1 MKTMKLSILAL
12 VAFSVFSSGCSSTSP
27 LQLRMQSDQSIYRLN
42 DEIKLECE
50 VRNTSTSAVTFRPSF
65 IREIEMTD
73 ETRTPCIPVFLQ
85 VMERSEKP
93 VTLKPND
100 IHKYTVLA
108 RIINKKGGISAKHG
122 IGELKQG
129 KGPYREVEGLFVDF
143 PSSSY
148 YLRNGTGSYRV
159 TSLFTTMDK
168 AIFPDEHEQADPEDW
183 WRGELRS
190 NIVSIEIVE

>member
-1 MKTMKLSILAL
+1 MKTIKLSILAL
-12 VAFSVFSSGCSSTSP
+12 VAYTVLCSGCASTSP
-27 LQLRMQSDQSIYRLN
+27 LQLTMQSDKSVYKLN
-42 DEIKLECE
+42 DKIKLECE
-50 VRNTSTSAVTFRPSF
+50 VRNTSAKTIMFRPAF
-65 IREIEMTD
+65 FKVIEMTD

-85 VMERSEKP
+85 VMVRSEKP
-93 VTLKPND
+93 VTMKPND
-100 IHKYTVLA
+100 IHKYTVVA

-129 KGPYREVEGLFVDF
+129 KGPYREVEGMFVDF

-159 TSLFTTMDK
+159 TSLFTTMDNT
-168 AIFPDEHEQADPEDW
+168 IFPDEHEQADPEDW

>member
-1 MKTMKLSILAL
+1 MSKIRMSFLAV
-12 VAFSVFSSGCSSTSP
+12 VAYSVLCSGCSTSSP
-27 LQLRMQSDQSIYRLN
+27 IHLRMQSDKSVYRLN

-50 VRNTSTSAVTFRPSF
+50 VRNISAKTITFRPASF
-65 IREIEMTD
+65 SGIEMTD
-73 ETRTPCIPVFLQ
+73 ETRTPCIHEFVQ
-85 VMERSEKP
+85 VMERTEKP

-108 RIINKKGGISAKHG
+108 RIINKKGGISAEHG

-129 KGPYREVEGLFVDF
+129 KGPYREVEGMFVDF
-143 PSSSY
+143 PGSCY

-168 AIFPDEHEQADPEDW
+168 AIFPDENEQADPEDW